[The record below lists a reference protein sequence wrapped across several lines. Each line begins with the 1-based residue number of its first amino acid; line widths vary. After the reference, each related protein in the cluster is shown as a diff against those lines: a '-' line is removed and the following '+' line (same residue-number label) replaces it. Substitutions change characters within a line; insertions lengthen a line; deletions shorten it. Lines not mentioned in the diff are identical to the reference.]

1 MVTKYEDLLRLIEKY
16 GKNANLN
23 EILNKEKENNK

>member
-1 MVTKYEDLLRLIEKY
+1 MVNRYEDLLKLIEKY
-16 GKNANLN
+16 GKDTNLN